1 MRRNFL
7 GGYLKKG
14 ANFASGVQ
22 MKREPIDV
30 YELRKNHWGF

>member
-7 GGYLKKG
+7 GGFLKKG
-14 ANFASGVQ
+14 AFYNQGNH

-30 YELRKNHWGF
+30 YELRDKHWGE

>member
-7 GGYLKKG
+7 GGFLKRG
-14 ANFASGVQ
+14 AYFNQGQQ

-30 YELRKNHWGF
+30 YKLRKLHWEE

>member
-14 ANFASGVQ
+14 ANFSRGNH
-22 MKREPIDV
+22 MKREPIDMD
-30 YELRKNHWGF
+30 ELRIKHWGK